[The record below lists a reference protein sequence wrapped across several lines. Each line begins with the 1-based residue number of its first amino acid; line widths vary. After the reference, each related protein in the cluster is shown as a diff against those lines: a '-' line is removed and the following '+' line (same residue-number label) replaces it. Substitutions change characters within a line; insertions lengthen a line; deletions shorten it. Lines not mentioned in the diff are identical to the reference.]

1 MRLLLIDDNLEIL
14 SALKDYCLA
23 TNLASFIATASSGR
37 EALRICTAN
46 DFDGIICDYEMPEL
60 DGIGVFTLMKEIV
73 LNMPPFI
80 IFSGNIAM
88 AKSVAQERNLDI
100 HALINKPHFEQLT
113 HTLHEI
119 KSQKDLR
126 G

>member
-1 MRLLLIDDNLEIL
+1 MRLLLIDDNLEVL

-37 EALRICTAN
+37 EALNICSSE
-46 DFDGIICDYEMPEL
+46 DFDGVVCDYEMPEL
-60 DGIGVFTLMKEIV
+60 DGIDVFTLMKEMV
-73 LNMPPFI
+73 LKMPPFI
-80 IFSGNIAM
+80 IFSGNVAM
-88 AKSVAQERNLDI
+88 AKSIAQEKNLDI

-119 KSQKDLR
+119 KSQKDFR